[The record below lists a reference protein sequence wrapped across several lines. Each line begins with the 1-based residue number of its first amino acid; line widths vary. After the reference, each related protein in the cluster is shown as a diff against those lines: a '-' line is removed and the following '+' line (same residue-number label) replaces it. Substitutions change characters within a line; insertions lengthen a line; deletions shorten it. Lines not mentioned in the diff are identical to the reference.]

1 MFIKGVDIMEYIA
14 LRENEILLKKN
25 YNIFNTMLEL
35 AYVEE
40 DVDEYYS
47 ESVKDITDKIK
58 ALIKR
63 FIKAF
68 SIYLDNMIKIF
79 SLYKQ
84 KKNVDKSIDVIERV
98 LKKNPEI
105 ASMKIK
111 WRQFSNAKDDID
123 FDAKVSKNIA
133 FRIEHLDEEW
143 LTDLMNAYYKNI
155 DGTADTMHDTTIKDA
170 LKNNKLAS
178 DVIEREINDTMYC
191 MRTLGD
197 RLDKCESLTHKHSQ
211 MVKKFIKSIQGYI
224 QSKFQLVTLNIEY
237 FFQEVR
243 LAVLGSVEQEAEK
256 VVVKH
261 NSKFETIEKHATKV
275 DTVNILGYEIELY
288 ETDRII
294 ESEFTTGGKPHRVF
308 FDKSFKNKSKAYQ
321 KAILYHEY
329 GHIINGHLYNNHY
342 RDEYKLAKIMKK
354 RVKKYLKY
362 VVVEGKEKLKDDDL
376 LIYLLIELEADEFS
390 SRYVGKTLM
399 KKTLEHDYAELL
411 KRVPNLSKQQKQDT
425 LTIGYIRTHML

>member
-35 AYVEE
+35 AYIEE

-84 KKNVDKSIDVIERV
+84 KKNVDKSIDAIERV
-98 LKKNPEI
+98 LKKNPEL

-143 LTDLMNAYYKNI
+143 LTNLMDSYYKNI
-155 DGTADTMHDTTIKDA
+155 DGTADTMYDTTI
-170 LKNNKLAS
+170 
-178 DVIEREINDTMYC
+178 
-191 MRTLGD
+191 
-197 RLDKCESLTHKHSQ
+197 
-211 MVKKFIKSIQGYI
+211 
-224 QSKFQLVTLNIEY
+224 
-237 FFQEVR
+237 
-243 LAVLGSVEQEAEK
+243 
-256 VVVKH
+256 
-261 NSKFETIEKHATKV
+261 
-275 DTVNILGYEIELY
+275 
-288 ETDRII
+288 
-294 ESEFTTGGKPHRVF
+294 
-308 FDKSFKNKSKAYQ
+308 
-321 KAILYHEY
+321 
-329 GHIINGHLYNNHY
+329 
-342 RDEYKLAKIMKK
+342 
-354 RVKKYLKY
+354 
-362 VVVEGKEKLKDDDL
+362 
-376 LIYLLIELEADEFS
+376 
-390 SRYVGKTLM
+390 
-399 KKTLEHDYAELL
+399 
-411 KRVPNLSKQQKQDT
+411 
-425 LTIGYIRTHML
+425 